1 MQGEYAINGTH
12 GSIWLNGELISEV
25 QSVGGRITIARRD
38 IFRAGSRSVSR
49 KAMTVSAEGT
59 IGYIKVTS
67 RFVKFISE
75 PFRDHNQRPASFDL
89 RVLLDDPES
98 LGNEE
103 IIFGQVKFWEVPFGF
118 TVNDIIEESV
128 PFTAE
133 TMRFLDTI
141 EGDPTISTIQSNY
154 VSLDA

>member
-1 MQGEYAINGTH
+1 
-12 GSIWLNGELISEV
+12 
-25 QSVGGRITIARRD
+25 
-38 IFRAGSRSVSR
+38 
-49 KAMTVSAEGT
+49 
-59 IGYIKVTS
+59 
-67 RFVKFISE
+67 
-75 PFRDHNQRPASFDL
+75 
-89 RVLLDDPES
+89 VLLDDPES